1 MTHTPPS
8 WKVDGAIGGGQI
20 VRTAVAISALRGVP
34 VRVDNIRRSRG
45 NPGLQRQHLAA
56 ILAVE
61 RISGGALAGAV
72 KGSSWVE
79 FFPGAATGL
88 VRETVDIGS
97 AGSTMLVLQA
107 ALPLLARRGGTLVV
121 TGGTDNPLAPPID
134 WFREI
139 LVPTL
144 RSIGILPGIELVRR
158 GFFPVGGGEISV
170 SCPATQSWPGVR
182 RTDWSGPAKI
192 AGVAYSSSLPEH
204 VPERIRAAAL
214 KELRSGKGL
223 SADAKSALRA
233 CEHDVRIELSKGPSP
248 GAGIVL
254 WAADANGVRLGASA
268 LGERGKPSED
278 VGREAGAW
286 LLAELAV
293 GAPVDRHLA
302 DQLLVWAALASSP
315 SEFRIAEAT
324 EHVRSCAQ
332 LLREG
337 AGARIDIE
345 GTSPAVVRVTPGGQ
359 EHFATNGR

>member
-1 MTHTPPS
+1 MTPPS
-8 WKVDGAIGGGQI
+8 SWRVDGSIGGGQI
-20 VRTAVAISALRGVP
+20 VRTAVAIAALRGVS

-61 RISGGALAGAV
+61 RISGGSLAGAV

-79 FFPGAATGL
+79 FYPGTATGL

-121 TGGTDNPLAPPID
+121 TGGTDNPLAPPVD
-134 WFREI
+134 WFREV
-139 LVPTL
+139 LVPAL
-144 RSIGILPGIELVRR
+144 RSIGVAPGIELVRR
-158 GFFPVGGGEISV
+158 GFFPVGGGEITI
-170 SCPATQSWPGVR
+170 SCPVTPTWTGLSRTSWN
-182 RTDWSGPAKI
+182 GPVKI
-192 AGVAYSSSLPEH
+192 SGVAYSSSLPEH
-204 VPERIRAAAL
+204 VPERVRAAAL
-214 KELRSGKGL
+214 KEIRSGKGL
-223 SADAKSALRA
+223 SADAKSAIRE
-233 CEHDVRIELSKGPSP
+233 CETDVRIELSKGPSP

-254 WAADANGVRLGASA
+254 WAQAANGARVGASA

-302 DQLLVWAALASSP
+302 DQLLVWAALASGP
-315 SEFRIAEAT
+315 SELRISEAT
-324 EHVRSCAQ
+324 DHLKSCAE
-332 LLREG
+332 LLRDG
-337 AGARIDIE
+337 TGARIEIE
-345 GTSPAVVRVTPGGQ
+345 GASPATVRVTPGG
-359 EHFATNGR
+359 